1 MANSGRFTPEGCLS
15 WHFHPYKGENKTK
28 FTLNQEI
35 GCEYWTTFTLN
46 QEIGGEYLTTFTLN
60 QEIGCEDLTTF
71 TLEEQFEV
79 RNDHFE
85 SS

>member
-1 MANSGRFTPEGCLS
+1 MAFLQKFTDSLKLCL
-15 WHFHPYKGENKTK
+15 FPYKGENKTK
-28 FTLNQEI
+28 
-35 GCEYWTTFTLN
+35 FTLN

-60 QEIGCEDLTTF
+60 QETGCEYLTTF

-79 RNDHFE
+79 RNDHFG